1 MLTGDGSHNRAIHIH
16 FLLVTFNHYL
26 SVRIMI
32 RLRCLLFSMLS
43 LFVLS
48 PSSVLAQPDFDV
60 FEASIKEIQSALGQG
75 RINSV
80 QLVQQ
85 YLDRIQAYDKQGPK
99 LNAIVRVNPQ
109 ALMQAQA
116 LDAERQR
123 TGSRGP
129 LHGVPIVVK
138 DNYNTDHMPTT
149 GGSVALA
156 NFIPSENATQ
166 IDKLMQAGAIILA
179 KTNLHEYAYG
189 ITSISS
195 LLGQTRNPYDPRRV
209 PGGSSGGTGAAVAA
223 SFAAAGFGSDTCGSI
238 RIPSAFNNLIG
249 LRPSKGLSSIY
260 GILPLSHTQDV
271 AGPLARSAE
280 DLALILDIVSGYD
293 SRDEA
298 TAIMR
303 TASVPRFVERLHS
316 ANLSELRL
324 GRLQEYFD
332 GADGAV
338 NSALDDALDWYEQQ
352 GAEIIAV
359 EIPDMADLV
368 RRSGL
373 IGHEFKPD
381 IDQYLATFSEGE
393 GLDLNFIVSQGLYHE
408 AVDGVLSRSNA
419 SVLDEQAY
427 QIAMVVRSELRAAIE
442 AVMNTLDL
450 DAIAY
455 PTIKRTQ
462 VFTGDSQP
470 GSNCGLSA
478 NSGLPALSMPV
489 GFTSNGL
496 PVGLELLGGF
506 LQDAELLAIAQP
518 YESAQSSRRAP
529 STTPA
534 LEARLAPVAQS
545 FELLFTRPSLH
556 VEARFTFDA
565 VTNSF
570 DFEVSKEQSDGLS
583 IAAVTLVVDSNGDG
597 ELNEPIVLNLL
608 PPDADTAA
616 GSHFMS
622 SEFREAVVDRRL
634 YLKVFADSLP
644 SAGAVQLLE

>member
-1 MLTGDGSHNRAIHIH
+1 ML
-16 FLLVTFNHYL
+16 
-26 SVRIMI
+26 RI
-32 RLRCLLFSMLS
+32 RRLLFILP
-43 LFVLS
+43 LLS
-48 PSSVLAQPDFDV
+48 PFTAVAQSNFDV
-60 FEASIKEIQSALGQG
+60 FEASISEIQNALVQGQ
-75 RINSV
+75 INSV

-99 LNAIVRVNPQ
+99 LNSIVRINPE
-109 ALMQAQA
+109 ALAQAQA
-116 LDAERQR
+116 LDAERER

-156 NFIPSENATQ
+156 NFVPSENAAQ
-166 IDKLMQAGAIILA
+166 VDKLMQAGAIILA

-189 ITSISS
+189 ITSIGS
-195 LLGQTRNPYDPRRV
+195 LVGQTRNPYDTRRV

-238 RIPSAFNNLIG
+238 RVPSAFNNLIG

-280 DLALILDIVSGYD
+280 DLAIILDIVSGYD

-298 TAIMR
+298 TQIMR
-303 TASVPRFVERLHS
+303 TAAAPAFMERLHS
-316 ANLSELRL
+316 ANLADLRI
-324 GRLQEYFD
+324 GKLQQYFEGSD
-332 GADGAV
+332 SAV
-338 NSALDDALDWYEQQ
+338 RDALEDALDWYEQR
-352 GAEIIAV
+352 GAQIVDI
-359 EIPDMADLV
+359 EIPDMADLI

-373 IGHEFKPD
+373 IAHEFKSD
-381 IDQYLATFSEGE
+381 INQYLATFSKDER
-393 GLDLNFIVSQGLYHE
+393 LNLNFIVSQGLYHE

-419 SVLDEQAY
+419 SELDEQAY
-427 QIAMVVRSELRAAIE
+427 RSAVAARSQLRAAIE
-442 AVMNTLDL
+442 AVMSEQDL
-450 DAIAY
+450 NAIAY

-470 GSNCGLSA
+470 GSNCSLSA

-496 PVGLELLGGF
+496 PVGLEILGGF

-518 YESAQSSRRAP
+518 YESAMSSRRAP

-534 LEARLAPVAQS
+534 LVSGLAPASQS
-545 FELLFTRPSLH
+545 FELVFSRGPLR
-556 VEARFTFDA
+556 VEASFEYSA
-565 VTNSF
+565 VTNLF
-570 DFEVSKEQSDGLS
+570 DFDVSKEESQGQA
-583 IAAVTLVVDSNGDG
+583 IFAITLVVDSNGDG

-608 PPDADTAA
+608 PPDAEAA
-616 GSHFMS
+616 IGSHFMS
-622 SEFREAVVDRRL
+622 ADFRQAVEGRRL

>member
-1 MLTGDGSHNRAIHIH
+1 
-16 FLLVTFNHYL
+16 
-26 SVRIMI
+26 MI
-32 RLRCLLFSMLS
+32 RIRRLLFIL
-43 LFVLS
+43 LLS
-48 PSSVLAQPDFDV
+48 PFTATAQSNFDV
-60 FEASIKEIQSALGQG
+60 FEASISEIQNALSTGQ
-75 RINSV
+75 INSE

-85 YLDRIQAYDKQGPK
+85 YLDRIQAYDKQGPR
-99 LNAIVRVNPQ
+99 LNSIVRINPE
-109 ALMQAQA
+109 ALMLARA
-116 LDAERQR
+116 LDTERQR

-156 NFIPSENATQ
+156 NFIPSENAAQ
-166 IDKLMQAGAIILA
+166 VDKLMQAGAIVLA

-195 LLGQTRNPYDPRRV
+195 LMGQTRNPYDPRRV

-238 RIPSAFNNLIG
+238 RIPAAFNNLIG

-271 AGPLARSAE
+271 AGPLARSVE
-280 DLALILDIVSGYD
+280 DLAIILDIVSGYD
-293 SRDEA
+293 SRDGA
-298 TAIMR
+298 TEIMR
-303 TASVPRFVERLHS
+303 TAAAPAFVDRLHT
-316 ANLSELRL
+316 AKLADLRI
-324 GRLQEYFD
+324 GKLQEYFD
-332 GADGAV
+332 GSDGAV
-338 NSALDDALDWYEQQ
+338 VAAIEDAFDWYEQQ
-352 GAEIIAV
+352 GVEIVDV
-359 EIPDMADLV
+359 EIPDMADLL

-381 IDQYLATFSEGE
+381 INQYLATFSDDES
-393 GLDLNFIVSQGLYHE
+393 LNLNSIVSQGLYHE
-408 AVDGVLSRSNA
+408 AVEGVLSRSNTA
-419 SVLDEQAY
+419 EFDEQAY
-427 QIAMVVRSELRAAIE
+427 QAAIAVRSQLRAAIE
-442 AVMNTLDL
+442 AVMAEQDL

-462 VFTGDSQP
+462 VFTGDAQP
-470 GSNCGLSA
+470 GSNCSLSA
-478 NSGLPALSMPV
+478 NSGLPALSVPV
-489 GFTSNGL
+489 GLSSNGL

-518 YESAQSSRRAP
+518 YESALSSRRAP

-534 LEARLAPVAQS
+534 LESGLAPTPQR
-545 FELLFTRPSLH
+545 FELLFSRPPLR
-556 VEARFTFDA
+556 VEASFEFNI
-565 VTNSF
+565 VTNLF
-570 DFEVSKEQSDGLS
+570 GFEVSKEQSGVERGLQRGAQA
-583 IAAVTLVVDSNGDG
+583 ITAVTLVVDSNGDG

-608 PPDADTAA
+608 PPDVGTAT

-622 SEFREAVVDRRL
+622 AEFRQAVEEGRL
-634 YLKVFADSLP
+634 YLKVFGDSLP

>member
-1 MLTGDGSHNRAIHIH
+1 MIRIRRLL
-16 FLLVTFNHYL
+16 FLLSLL
-26 SVRIMI
+26 SSFTAV
-32 RLRCLLFSMLS
+32 
-43 LFVLS
+43 
-48 PSSVLAQPDFDV
+48 AQPNFDV
-60 FEASIKEIQSALGQG
+60 FEASISEIQNALGQG
-75 RINSV
+75 QINSV

-85 YLDRIQAYDKQGPK
+85 YLDRIRAYDKQGPK
-99 LNAIVRVNPQ
+99 LNSIVRINPE
-109 ALMQAQA
+109 ALAQAQA
-116 LDAERQR
+116 LDVERQQ

-156 NFIPSENATQ
+156 NFIPSENAAQ
-166 IDKLMQAGAIILA
+166 LDKLMQAGAIILA

-189 ITSISS
+189 ITSIGS
-195 LLGQTRNPYDPRRV
+195 LVGQTRNPYDPRRV

-280 DLALILDIVSGYD
+280 DLAIILDIVSGYD

-298 TAIMR
+298 TQIMR
-303 TASVPRFVERLHS
+303 TAAAPAFMNRLHS
-316 ANLSELRL
+316 ANLADLRL
-324 GRLQEYFD
+324 GKLQQYFE
-332 GADGAV
+332 GSDGAV
-338 NSALDDALDWYEQQ
+338 ISALEDALDWYEQQ
-352 GAEIIAV
+352 GAVIVEV
-359 EIPDMADLV
+359 EIPDMADLI

-373 IGHEFKPD
+373 IGHEFKLD
-381 IDQYLATFSEGE
+381 INQYLATFSADEN
-393 GLDLNFIVSQGLYHE
+393 LNLNFIVSQGLYHE
-408 AVDGVLSRSNA
+408 AVEGVLSRSNA
-419 SVLDEQAY
+419 SERDERAY
-427 QIAMVVRSELRAAIE
+427 QGALAVRSELRAAIE
-442 AVMNTLDL
+442 AVMSEQNL

-462 VFTGDSQP
+462 VFTGDSQL
-470 GSNCGLSA
+470 GSNCSLSA

-518 YESAQSSRRAP
+518 YEATLSSRRAP
-529 STTPA
+529 STTPS
-534 LEARLAPVAQS
+534 LESGLAPAPQS
-545 FELLFTRPSLH
+545 FELVFSRGPLR
-556 VEARFTFDA
+556 VEASFEFNA
-565 VTNSF
+565 VTNLF
-570 DFEVSKEQSDGLS
+570 DFQVSKESAEGQE
-583 IAAVTLVVDSNGDG
+583 ITAVTLVVDSNGDG
-597 ELNEPIVLNLL
+597 ELNEPVVLNLL
-608 PPDADTAA
+608 PPDVIAA
-616 GSHFMS
+616 TGSHFMS
-622 SEFREAVVDRRL
+622 AEFRQAVEQRRL
-634 YLKVFADSLP
+634 YLKVFGDSLP